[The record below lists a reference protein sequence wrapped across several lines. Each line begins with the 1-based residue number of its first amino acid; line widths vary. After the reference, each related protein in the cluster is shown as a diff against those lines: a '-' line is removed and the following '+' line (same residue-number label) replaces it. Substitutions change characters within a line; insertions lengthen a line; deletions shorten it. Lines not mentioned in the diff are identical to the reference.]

1 MLIKIFQC
9 CCLGVCDIVLLVRSV
24 SRCGLHMTESWALD
38 LRICVMVM
46 DCHNHTPVL
55 CTFRLWS
62 LFLCVFFYVI
72 SAFGSHCSDRAYCFR
87 MTYIFAHSSTIDC
100 HFNFYFSFRQRGRVS
115 KYGFKTRWA
124 QEIERIFDAVFVGR
138 SSRNVFIF
146 FVFIHNVIFF
156 LLAEISN
163 ELFFYTCVGMRYTT
177 EIVCSSTKLVSSLQ
191 MNSTLNSNIINPRT
205 YWCWTQ

>member
-46 DCHNHTPVL
+46 DCHNHAPVL

-87 MTYIFAHSSTIDC
+87 MTYIFAHSSTTDC
-100 HFNFYFSFRQRGRVS
+100 HFNF
-115 KYGFKTRWA
+115 
-124 QEIERIFDAVFVGR
+124 
-138 SSRNVFIF
+138 
-146 FVFIHNVIFF
+146 FF
-156 LLAEISN
+156 LISTTWTCKQIWIQN
-163 ELFFYTCVGMRYTT
+163 EMSAGNWTHFWCCFCWSFISQCFYFLCFHPQCYFLPSR
-177 EIVCSSTKLVSSLQ
+177 
-191 MNSTLNSNIINPRT
+191 RDF
-205 YWCWTQ
+205 